1 MINQRSFFFNV
12 DWLTILLF
20 FILVSIGWM
29 SIYAAVFNEVEHNLF
44 DLNTNSGKQLI
55 FIIAAVIIGA
65 VILLLDSKFFYV
77 LSPVFYGL
85 TIILLVTVL
94 VVGRNVGGNQAWIPI
109 GSFRLQPSEFSKWA
123 TSLLLARYIS
133 SLTGKLNEFRNVLP
147 AASILIFPMFLI
159 MLQPDTGSALV
170 FLSLIFV
177 LYREGLSP
185 YFLVAGFMMI
195 VLFVFTLLLPKLIV
209 VVVCLAIAATGIYF
223 FKRNRQIIVSII
235 AALLLTLVFVFSV
248 NFVYNNVL
256 QSHQKTR
263 IDLLLGKI
271 KDPRGAG
278 YNVNQ
283 SKIAIGSGGLVGRGY
298 LQGTQTKFNFVPEQ
312 STDFIF
318 CTIGEEWGF
327 AGTTFVLGI
336 YLILILRLIHIAERQ
351 RSSFSR
357 IYGYAVACIIFCHFF
372 INIGMTVG
380 LVPVIG
386 IPLPFISYGG
396 SSLVSFTIL
405 LFILLKLD
413 ANRMGII

>member
-12 DWLTILLF
+12 DWVTILLF
-20 FILVSIGWM
+20 ITLVTIGWF
-29 SIYAAVFNEVEHNLF
+29 SIYAAVFSENSTVLI
-44 DLNTNSGKQLI
+44 DINTNSGKQLL
-55 FIIAAVIIGA
+55 FIVAALLVGA

-77 LSPVFYGL
+77 LSPLFYA
-85 TIILLVTVL
+85 TTILLL
-94 VVGRNVGGNQAWIPI
+94 VVVLIAGRNVGGNQAWIPI
-109 GSFRLQPSEFSKWA
+109 GSFRLQPSEFAKWA

-133 SLTGKLNEFRNVLP
+133 SVNAKLNNLSNALP
-147 AASILIFPMFLI
+147 AVAILILPIFLI
-159 MLQPDTGSALV
+159 ILQPDAGSALV
-170 FLSLIFV
+170 FISLVFV

-185 YFLVAGFMMI
+185 YFLIAGFLMI
-195 VLFVFTLLLPKLIV
+195 LLFIFTLLFTKTIVVGVCIVITSALIYKFKSKRKLIK
-209 VVVCLAIAATGIYF
+209 T
-223 FKRNRQIIVSII
+223 
-235 AALLLTLVFVFSV
+235 FVIGFILSLIFIFSV
-248 NFVYNNVL
+248 DFVYNHIL
-256 QSHQKTR
+256 KPHQKSR
-263 IDLLLGKI
+263 IDLLLGIK

-283 SKIAIGSGGLVGRGY
+283 SKIAIGSGGLLGRGY

-327 AGTTFVLGI
+327 AGTSLVIGI
-336 YLILILRLIHIAERQ
+336 YLFLILRLIFIAERQ

-357 IYGYAVACIIFCHFF
+357 IYGYSVACLIFCHFF

-396 SSLVSFTIL
+396 SSLISFTII
-405 LFILLKLD
+405 LFVLLKLD

>member
-12 DWLTILLF
+12 DWVTIILF
-20 FILVSIGWM
+20 ITLVSIGWF
-29 SIYAAVFNEVEHNLF
+29 SIYAAVFSESSTVLI
-44 DLNTNSGKQLI
+44 DINTNAGKQLL
-55 FIIAAVIIGA
+55 FIIAALLVGA

-77 LSPVFYGL
+77 LSPLFYAITL
-85 TIILLVTVL
+85 LLLVVVL
-94 VVGRNVGGNQAWIPI
+94 IVGRNVGGNQAWIAI
-109 GSFRLQPSEFSKWA
+109 GSFRLQPSEFAKWA

-133 SLTGKLNEFRNVLP
+133 SVNAKLNNFSNALP
-147 AASILIFPMFLI
+147 AVAILFLPIFFI
-159 MLQPDTGSALV
+159 ILQPDAGSGLV
-170 FLSLIFV
+170 FISLVFV

-185 YFLVAGFMMI
+185 YFLIAGFLMI
-195 VLFVFTLLLPKLIV
+195 MLFIFTLLFTKIIVVGACIVLTSLLIYKFKNKRKLIK
-209 VVVCLAIAATGIYF
+209 T
-223 FKRNRQIIVSII
+223 
-235 AALLLTLVFVFSV
+235 FVIGFILSLIFIFSV
-248 NFVYNNVL
+248 DFVYNHIL
-256 QSHQKTR
+256 KPHQKSR
-263 IDLLLGKI
+263 IELLLGII

-283 SKIAIGSGGLVGRGY
+283 SKIAIGSGGLLGRGY

-327 AGTTFVLGI
+327 AGTSLVIGL
-336 YLILILRLIHIAERQ
+336 YLFLILRLIFIAERQ

-357 IYGYAVACIIFCHFF
+357 IYGYSVACIIFCHFF

-396 SSLVSFTIL
+396 SSLISFTIL